1 MYLNQ
6 NFLILIYPFTPHVA
20 SECWEKNFKSN
31 QIHTSKWPDFDSEII
46 KDRTI
51 NIVIQI
57 NGKKKSLINMKPNQK
72 EELIFSNCLKI
83 DKIKKLISEKK
94 IIKKIYV
101 KNKLV
106 NIVVK

>member
-1 MYLNQ
+1 
-6 NFLILIYPFTPHVA
+6 
-20 SECWEKNFKSN
+20 
-31 QIHTSKWPDFDSEII
+31 
-46 KDRTI
+46 
-51 NIVIQI
+51 
-57 NGKKKSLINMKPNQK
+57 MKPNQK